1 MLGPSHPDVAKQFC
15 NLAVL
20 SSNLGRYED
29 VEHCY
34 LRALEIFQLEL
45 GPDDPNVTKTMNN
58 LVINNCSQWLTY
70 SPPHNTPC
78 FCLFVLFV
86 CCFVVCLLV

>member
-1 MLGPSHPDVAKQFC
+1 MHTQLLGPDHPDVAKQFC

-20 SSNLGRYED
+20 SSNLGRYDE
-29 VEHCY
+29 VEHYY

-58 LVINNCSQWLTY
+58 LVSAGII
-70 SPPHNTPC
+70 
-78 FCLFVLFV
+78 
-86 CCFVVCLLV
+86 

>member
-1 MLGPSHPDVAKQFC
+1 MQLLGPDHPDVAKQFC

-20 SSNLGRYED
+20 SSYLGRFDE
-29 VEHCY
+29 VEHYY

-58 LVINNCSQWLTY
+58 LVML
-70 SPPHNTPC
+70 
-78 FCLFVLFV
+78 
-86 CCFVVCLLV
+86 

>member
-1 MLGPSHPDVAKQFC
+1 MLFIRCFTSWLKVEAQLGLNFCLQLLGPDHPDVAKQFC

-20 SSNLGRYED
+20 SSSLGRYDE
-29 VEHCY
+29 VEHYY

-58 LVINNCSQWLTY
+58 LVSSLGGGGGCS
-70 SPPHNTPC
+70 
-78 FCLFVLFV
+78 
-86 CCFVVCLLV
+86 